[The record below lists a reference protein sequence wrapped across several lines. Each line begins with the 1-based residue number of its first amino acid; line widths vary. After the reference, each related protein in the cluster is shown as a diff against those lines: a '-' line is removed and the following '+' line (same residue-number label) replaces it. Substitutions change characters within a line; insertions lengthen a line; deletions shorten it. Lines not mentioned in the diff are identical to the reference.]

1 MGKTGPVGG
10 QGNPGKA
17 GLQGLPGIPG
27 PAVSSVPLI
36 VDAFSLLKPTR
47 VCSAVTYNG
56 PYNVESEQMNKS
68 PGHASLLSALSSIK
82 IYFKKS
88 T

>member
-27 PAVSSVPLI
+27 PAVSSG
-36 VDAFSLLKPTR
+36 FSLLKPMTGEF
-47 VCSAVTYNG
+47 TY
-56 PYNVESEQMNKS
+56 
-68 PGHASLLSALSSIK
+68 SLI
-82 IYFKKS
+82 
-88 T
+88 TH

>member
-36 VDAFSLLKPTR
+36 VDAFSLLKLEVCMGFKLKPEPDPTR
-47 VCSAVTYNG
+47 AAQPIANLKKDAVFHDCMQRS
-56 PYNVESEQMNKS
+56 VNK
-68 PGHASLLSALSSIK
+68 
-82 IYFKKS
+82 
-88 T
+88 